1 MHAMIIAPALRY
13 ACDRGDVE
21 AAKKILQY
29 HPTIINDVDHL
40 GCTSL
45 MGACGAGREAIVK
58 LLLEHNADANIVG
71 KDGDTALICACRG
84 GEYGFLNIV
93 KLLLAHKDINM
104 DASHINSHVL
114 RYAAERT
121 SQYILN
127 FLLSHDKIDK
137 NKKGKNNQTF
147 FYPLLLGNRGCGPY
161 QLDCFK
167 NLDETRKRNF
177 LNHQLYENIEV
188 SEDRA
193 DFFNRISAF
202 IEKCVRYGADLNQ
215 RNENGK
221 RPLDVA
227 WDNYYYLE
235 QKAANGKAEVK
246 DVLRKRKA
254 QIVRSFIQHTPHI
267 SDPTVYYCLKKQELP
282 HDVIGV
288 IFRHYYTVTIERV
301 VMLTPII
308 FGHELFDMEKIKN
321 ELLTEKLQT
330 LRVKG

>member
-1 MHAMIIAPALRY
+1 MNNVTPALRY

-21 AAKKILQY
+21 AAKKMLQY

-45 MGACGAGREAIVK
+45 MSACGAGREAIVK
-58 LLLEHNADANIVG
+58 LLLEHNADTNIVDKEG
-71 KDGDTALICACRG
+71 SSALIYACRG

-93 KLLLAHKDINM
+93 KLLLTYKDINM
-104 DASHINSHVL
+104 DASHINSHIL

-121 SQYILN
+121 SSYILN

-137 NKKGKNNQTF
+137 NKKVRNNQTF
-147 FYPLLLGNRGCGPY
+147 FYALLLDNKGCGPC
-161 QLDCFK
+161 QLNCFK
-167 NLDETRKRNF
+167 NLGETEKRNF
-177 LNHQLYENIEV
+177 LNHQLYENIDV

-193 DFFNRISAF
+193 DFFHRMNAF
-202 IEKCVRYGADLNQ
+202 IAGCIRYGADLNQ

-235 QKAANGKAEVK
+235 QKATNGEVEVK

-254 QIVRSFIQHTPHI
+254 QIVRSFIQNTPHI
-267 SDPTVYYCLKKQELP
+267 SDPAVYYCLKKQEMP
-282 HDVIGV
+282 NDIIGV

-301 VMLTPII
+301 VMVTPIV

-330 LRVKG
+330 LRIKG